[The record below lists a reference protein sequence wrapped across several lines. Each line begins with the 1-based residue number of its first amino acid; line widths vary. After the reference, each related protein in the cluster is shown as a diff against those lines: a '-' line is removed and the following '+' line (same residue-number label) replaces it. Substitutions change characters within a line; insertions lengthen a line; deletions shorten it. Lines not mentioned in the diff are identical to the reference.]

1 MHIHPRLSIQVYD
14 STTSKKWTIVC
25 VFLYKRVKS
34 NISPFDIMEGESNE
48 TSNWQ
53 GLVNKPVYSS
63 DGQEVGIVSAIQPL
77 HLVVTFGPITTDKY
91 LIPKSSIKN
100 VERGIV
106 YLNENTKF
114 VEDNY
119 RFE

>member
-1 MHIHPRLSIQVYD
+1 MSRPQSLSFYRKGLNQIFYLL
-14 STTSKKWTIVC
+14 TLWKE
-25 VFLYKRVKS
+25 RV
-34 NISPFDIMEGESNE
+34 MER
-48 TSNWQ
+48 
-53 GLVNKPVYSS
+53 V
-63 DGQEVGIVSAIQPL
+63 VSAIQPQ
-77 HLVVTFGPITTDKY
+77 HLVVSFGPITPDKY

-114 VEDNY
+114 VEENY

>member
-1 MHIHPRLSIQVYD
+1 
-14 STTSKKWTIVC
+14 
-25 VFLYKRVKS
+25 
-34 NISPFDIMEGESNE
+34 MEEESNG
-48 TSNWQ
+48 TRGWQ

-63 DGQEVGIVSAIQPL
+63 DGREVGIVSAIQPQ
-77 HLVVTFGPITTDKY
+77 HLVVSFGPITPDKY
-91 LIPKSSIKN
+91 LIPKASIKN

-114 VEDNY
+114 VEENY

>member
-1 MHIHPRLSIQVYD
+1 
-14 STTSKKWTIVC
+14 
-25 VFLYKRVKS
+25 
-34 NISPFDIMEGESNE
+34 MEGESNGA
-48 TSNWQ
+48 SSWQ

-63 DGQEVGIVSAIQPL
+63 EGQEIGIVSAIQPQ
-77 HLVVTFGPITTDKY
+77 HLVVSFGPITPDKY

-100 VERGIV
+100 VERGII

-114 VEDNY
+114 VEENY

>member
-1 MHIHPRLSIQVYD
+1 
-14 STTSKKWTIVC
+14 
-25 VFLYKRVKS
+25 
-34 NISPFDIMEGESNE
+34 MEGESNE
-48 TSNWQ
+48 TNSWQ

-63 DGQEVGIVSAIQPL
+63 DGQEVGIVSAIQPQ
-77 HLVVTFGPITTDKY
+77 HLIVSFGPITTDKY